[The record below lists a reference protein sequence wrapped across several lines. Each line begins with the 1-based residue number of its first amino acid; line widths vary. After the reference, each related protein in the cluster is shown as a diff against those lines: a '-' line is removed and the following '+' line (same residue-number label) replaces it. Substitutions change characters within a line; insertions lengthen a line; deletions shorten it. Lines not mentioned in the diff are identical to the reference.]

1 LQVSAKRLL
10 TYLTVAIA
18 LLCVSAIPISHA
30 LREGLRPVDSYNSLW
45 IDSFSA
51 TIGRGEWR
59 PRWVPEAFDGMG
71 ASTFYF
77 YPPLA
82 FYVTTIVDLLTAH
95 RLNAELLAAWGGFG
109 LSLLSSVTMFAWLR
123 RRVGWRTATIGA
135 LAYAVAPYHLLDL
148 YGRGS
153 FGELAAYP
161 LLPLFALAFDRTVK
175 SRDGIPF
182 LAATY
187 AGLILS
193 HVAVGLLV
201 SVFVAPVL
209 LLQVLRQDD
218 RGDIGPALRRLA
230 LAGLLGL
237 GLSATYLIPALGLQ
251 NAASMKW
258 MWGTAADGGN
268 PANWTFFNQAHWP
281 SRPLAGAMA
290 GLACIYGFVAV
301 ANVLLPQA
309 AGERR
314 GISRAWATIVL
325 IAIIAYALP
334 WIWEGPLAPI
344 MGKVQFPFRMLVFVE
359 FAAITSVSLATLT
372 PSRTMLILAA
382 VVLLAA
388 TPFVRKLL
396 IPEYGLVQGYPANA
410 DAVVAGRLKHARAPE
425 EHLPAG
431 FNFDPKIV
439 LSRTYLDGFAG
450 LPSVRPLDPAARVLA
465 SSEYP
470 DGSVAAEIDAP
481 RPTLVVVRRFYF
493 PAWRANL
500 VSPGADPVLAVR
512 PYGVSRFAAF
522 AIMPGRHVYRMHIVR
537 TVQEKV
543 GDALTLVS
551 LLAGVSLIVM
561 DWRRRSKK
569 PALGQA

>member
-1 LQVSAKRLL
+1 VSAKRLL
-10 TYLTVAIA
+10 TYLAGAIA
-18 LLCVSAIPISHA
+18 LICVSAIPMSHA
-30 LREGLRPVDSYNSLW
+30 LREGLRPIDSYNSLW
-45 IDSFSA
+45 IESFSA
-51 TIGRGEWR
+51 TIGRGDWR

-82 FYVTTIVDLLTAH
+82 FYVAALVDFLAAH
-95 RLNAELLAAWGGFG
+95 RLNPELLAAWSGFA
-109 LSLLSSVTMFAWLR
+109 LSVLSSVTMFAWLR
-123 RRVGWRTATIGA
+123 RHVGWATATVGA
-135 LAYAVAPYHLLDL
+135 LAYAVAPYHLVDL

-161 LLPLFALAFDRTVK
+161 LLPVFALAFDRTVRK
-175 SRDGIPF
+175 RDGIPF

-193 HVAVGLLV
+193 HVAIGLLV

-209 LLQVLRQDD
+209 LLHVVSQED
-218 RGDIGPALRRLA
+218 RSDIGPAVRRLA
-230 LAGLLGL
+230 LGGVLGL
-237 GLSATYLIPALGLQ
+237 GLSATYLLPALGLQ
-251 NAASMKW
+251 AASSMKW

-268 PANWTFFNQAHWP
+268 PANWTFFNQVHWP
-281 SRPLAGAMA
+281 SPDLAAAMA
-290 GLACIYGFVAV
+290 GLACVYGLVAV
-301 ANVLLPQA
+301 ANIFLPQA

-314 GISRAWATIVL
+314 SLSRLWASIVV

-344 MGKVQFPFRMLVFVE
+344 MGKVQFPFRMLVFIE
-359 FAAITSVSLATLT
+359 FAVISSLSLASPTRY
-372 PSRTMLILAA
+372 RTALILAS
-382 VVLLAA
+382 VGVIAA
-388 TPFVRKLL
+388 TPLVHKLL
-396 IPEYGLVQGYPANA
+396 LPQYTLVQGYPANV
-410 DAVVAGRLKHARAPE
+410 DPIVTGRIKHGRAPE
-425 EHLPAG
+425 EHLPVG

-450 LPSVRPLDPAARVLA
+450 LPSVRPLDPAAHVIA
-465 SSEYP
+465 SNENP
-470 DGSVAAEIDAP
+470 DGSVAADIDTP

-500 VSPGADPVLAVR
+500 IAPGADPVLPVR

-522 AIMPGRHVYRMHIVR
+522 TAVPGRHVYRLHIVR
-537 TVQEKV
+537 TVQEKA
-543 GDALTLVS
+543 GDAISIIS
-551 LLAGVSLIVM
+551 LLAGMSLIVL

-569 PALGQA
+569 NAQDQA

>member
-1 LQVSAKRLL
+1 VSAKRLL
-10 TYLTVAIA
+10 IFLTLAIA
-18 LLCVSAIPISHA
+18 LFCVSAIPMSHA

-82 FYVTTIVDLLTAH
+82 FYVTTVVDVLSAH
-95 RLNAELLAAWGGFG
+95 RLNAELIAAWGGFA
-109 LSLLSSVTMFAWLR
+109 LSMLSSLTMYAWLR
-123 RRVGWRTATIGA
+123 RHVGWVTAAVGGGV
-135 LAYAVAPYHLLDL
+135 YAIAPYHLVDF

-161 LLPLFALAFDRTVK
+161 LLPLFAMAFDCTVRK
-175 SRDGIPF
+175 RYGIPF

-193 HVAVGLLV
+193 HVAIGLLV

-209 LLQVLRQDD
+209 LLHLVSQED
-218 RGDIGPALRRLA
+218 RSDIGPAVRRLA
-230 LAGLLGL
+230 LGGVLGL
-237 GLSATYLIPALGLQ
+237 GLAATYLIPALGLQ
-251 NAASMKW
+251 AASSMKW

-281 SRPLAGAMA
+281 SPDLAAAMA
-290 GLACIYGFVAV
+290 GLACVYGLVAV
-301 ANVLLPQA
+301 ATIFLPQA

-314 GISRAWATIVL
+314 SLSRLWAAIVV
-325 IAIIAYALP
+325 IAIIAYTLP

-359 FAAITSVSLATLT
+359 FAVISSISFASPTRY
-372 PSRTMLILAA
+372 RTFLILASIGL
-382 VVLLAA
+382 VAA
-388 TPFVRKLL
+388 TPLVHKLL
-396 IPEYGLVQGYPANA
+396 MPQYALVQEYPANA
-410 DAVVAGRLKHARAPE
+410 DAVVAGRIKHGRAPE
-425 EHLPAG
+425 EHLPVG

-450 LPSVRPLDPAARVLA
+450 LPSVRPLDPAARVIA
-465 SSEYP
+465 SNENL
-470 DGSVAAEIDAP
+470 DGSVAMDIDAP

-500 VSPGADPVLAVR
+500 ISPGADPVLPVR
-512 PYGVSRFAAF
+512 AYGVSRFTAFTAA
-522 AIMPGRHVYRMHIVR
+522 PGRHVYRLHIVR
-537 TVQEKV
+537 TIQEKV
-543 GDALTLVS
+543 GDTISIIS
-551 LLAGVSLIVM
+551 LLAGLSLIVL

-569 PALGQA
+569 FA